1 MAWRSLSSLELKLAL
16 NFSLNLHNLLLLSSN
31 QQRVDAEAEKAS
43 TPLSPLRVALDA
55 AACAALPPA
64 RVFFPAIAL
73 AQAVRTM
80 TLLAQIAV
88 KHSAAASTLPKA
100 SPARAAVER
109 AGALLGLLD
118 DAALDAAGLAGI
130 VFFAWFV
137 IQWKDRVVSVALSR
151 AAASDYSG
159 GGSTRAA
166 NAAAAASAAA
176 EAARAKGADEAA
188 AASAASAAHAASLA
202 SSQQHSTGAL
212 ERFLIPFA
220 GLATWGIV
228 AVACCASLSV
238 LGVDPTP
245 LLTVGGFG
253 GLAIGFGAQT
263 VTANAISGL
272 NLYLTRPFVAGERIS
287 LLTAA
292 GGVVATGTVERIDI
306 MRCVV
311 RNDAGMPLSIPNR
324 AVGDYIVM
332 NESRLG
338 KGGGVAASTSSQLAA
353 AMAGRPRQT
362 AFKVE
367 LRLGDIDR
375 IDALAHELR
384 GWMGA
389 HADVSKALP
398 FGASLSALT
407 PWSAT
412 VGVKAH
418 TTPQGSRRFG
428 AFQAELLTE
437 VAKAVK
443 RVGADFATPP

>member
-1 MAWRSLSSLELKLAL
+1 
-16 NFSLNLHNLLLLSSN
+16 
-31 QQRVDAEAEKAS
+31 
-43 TPLSPLRVALDA
+43 
-55 AACAALPPA
+55 
-64 RVFFPAIAL
+64 
-73 AQAVRTM
+73 M
-80 TLLAQIAV
+80 TLIAQIAV
-88 KHSAAASTLPKA
+88 KHSAAARALPKA
-100 SPARAAVER
+100 SAARVAVER

-118 DAALDAAGLAGI
+118 DAALDAAGLAGV
-130 VFFAWFV
+130 VFLAWFAV
-137 IQWKDRVVSVALSR
+137 QWKDRVVAVALSR
-151 AAASDYSG
+151 AAAADYG
-159 GGSTRAA
+159 GPGAGSSRAVA
-166 NAAAAASAAA
+166 AAAAASAAA
-176 EAARAKGADEAA
+176 AAARAKGADEAA
-188 AASAASAAHAASLA
+188 AAAAASAAHAASLA
-202 SSQQHSTGAL
+202 SSQQHSSGAL
-212 ERFLIPFA
+212 ERLLIPFA
-220 GLATWGIV
+220 GLATWGVV
-228 AVACCASLSV
+228 AVACCAALRV

-287 LLTAA
+287 LLTAG
-292 GGVVATGTVERIDI
+292 GGVVATGTVERIEI

-324 AVGDYIVM
+324 AVGDYIVV

-338 KGGGVAASTSSQLAA
+338 RAAGAGAGPSAS
-353 AMAGRPRQT
+353 MAGRPRQA

-367 LRLGDIDR
+367 LRLEDIDR
-375 IDALAHELR
+375 VDALAHELR
-384 GWMGA
+384 HWMGA

-437 VAKAVK
+437 VAKAVR
-443 RVGADFATPP
+443 RVGADFAAPPRA